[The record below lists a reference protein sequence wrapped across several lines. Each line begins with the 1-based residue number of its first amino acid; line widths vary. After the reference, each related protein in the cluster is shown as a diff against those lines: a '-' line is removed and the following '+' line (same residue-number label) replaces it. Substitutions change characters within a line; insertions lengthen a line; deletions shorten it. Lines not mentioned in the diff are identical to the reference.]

1 MQAFSPLPGVR
12 CLKMTAKIID
22 GKKIADEILEELKK
36 KAGDLKE
43 KPGLAIVLVGNNP
56 ASEIY
61 VSSKLKKAESAGFYV
76 EKHALSEKI
85 TQNELLGLID
95 GLNQNKKIHGFIVQ
109 LPLPKHINENMVIDS
124 ILPHKDVDGFTPVN
138 LGNLVNDNNMLLPA
152 TARACMELIKS
163 TGAHIA
169 GKNAVVIGRSSIV
182 GKPAALLLLQRN
194 ATVTMCHSK
203 TKNLAEYTKNADILV
218 VAVGKAELI
227 KKDMVKKGAIVI
239 DVGINRTHSGIIGDV
254 DFENVKEVAGYI
266 TPVPGGVGPMT
277 IAMLLD
283 NTLKAMEISKGIRF

>member
-1 MQAFSPLPGVR
+1 MDMTLNDA
-12 CLKMTAKIID
+12 KMTAKIID
-22 GKKIADEILEELKK
+22 GKAIADKILGNLQNNIKK
-36 KAGDLKE
+36 LDE

-61 VSSKLKKAESAGFYV
+61 VGSKLKKAESAGFYV

-85 TQNELLGLID
+85 TQNELLSLVD
-95 GLNQNKKIHGFIVQ
+95 ELNQGKKIHGFIVQ
-109 LPLPKHINENMVIDS
+109 LPLPKQVNENMVIDS

-163 TGAHIA
+163 TGVEIK
-169 GKNAVVIGRSSIV
+169 GKNAVVVGRSNIV
-182 GKPAALLLLQRN
+182 GKPTALLLLQEN
-194 ATVTMCHSK
+194 ATVTICHSR
-203 TKNLAEYTKNADILV
+203 TRNLAEHTKNADILV
-218 VAVGKAELI
+218 VAVGKPNLI
-227 KKDMVKKGAIVI
+227 KKQMVKKNAVVI
-239 DVGINRTHSGIIGDV
+239 DVGINRVMGKIVGDV

-283 NTLKAMEISKGIRF
+283 NTLKAMELGKALKF

>member
-1 MQAFSPLPGVR
+1 
-12 CLKMTAKIID
+12 MTATIID
-22 GKKIADEILEELKK
+22 GKKIADGILENLKK
-36 KAGDLKE
+36 KVRDLKE

-85 TQNELLGLID
+85 TQNELLNLVD
-95 GLNQNKKIHGFIVQ
+95 ELNQNKNIHGFIVQ
-109 LPLPKHINENMVIDS
+109 LPLPKQINENMVIDS

-163 TGAHIA
+163 TGVEIK
-169 GKNAVVIGRSSIV
+169 GKNAVVVGRSNIV
-182 GKPAALLLLQRN
+182 GKPTALLLLQEN
-194 ATVTMCHSK
+194 ATVAIGHSK
-203 TKNLAEYTKNADILV
+203 TRNLESHTRNADILV
-218 VAVGKAELI
+218 VACGKANLI
-227 KKDMVKKGAIVI
+227 RKDMIKPGAAVI
-239 DVGINRTHSGIIGDV
+239 DVGINRVPEGIVGDV
-254 DFENVKEVAGYI
+254 DFENAKEVAGFI

-283 NTLKAMEISKGIRF
+283 NTLKAMELSLRY

>member
-1 MQAFSPLPGVR
+1 MP
-12 CLKMTAKIID
+12 AKIID
-22 GKKIADEILEELKK
+22 GKQVAASFLSDIESKVKNM
-36 KAGDLKE
+36 KE

-61 VSSKLKKAESAGFYV
+61 VGMKEKKANNLGFYV
-76 EKHALSEKI
+76 EKHNLDEKASED
-85 TQNELLGLID
+85 ELLKLVD
-95 GLNQNKKIHGFIVQ
+95 ELNQNKKIHGFIVQ
-109 LPLPKHINENMVIDS
+109 LPLPKHIDERLIVDS

-138 LGNLVNDNNMLLPA
+138 LGNLVNDDNRLLPA

-163 TGAHIA
+163 TGVKLE
-169 GKNAVVIGRSSIV
+169 GKNAVVVGRSSIV
-182 GKPAALLLLQRN
+182 GKPTALLLLQEN
-194 ATVTMCHSK
+194 ATVTVCHSK
-203 TKNLAEYTKNADILV
+203 TKNLAEHTKNADILV
-218 VAVGKAELI
+218 VAVGRANLI

-239 DVGINRTHSGIIGDV
+239 DVGINRTASGIVGDV
-254 DFENVKEVAGYI
+254 DFENVKEAAGYI